1 MNGVSRSLPVL
12 LGFVINPIAGM
23 GGSVALK
30 GTDGDAYRIA
40 LTKGA
45 TPVARGKAV
54 RALSRIDDDPRFLTA
69 SGEMGAG
76 ALDDLGLKHEVV
88 WEPQGESAAEDT
100 RQACRR
106 FVERNVELIVFC
118 GGDGTARDVLD
129 SVGERAPVI
138 GIPSG
143 VKMHSA
149 VFANTPEEAGD
160 VISRFIKRER
170 STRLAEVMDVDED
183 AFRQGELRARLYG
196 YVRVPE
202 IGGLQ
207 PPKGAVFG
215 TSDEEQKETLAEF
228 LVERMEPGTIYV
240 LGPGTSTKAVAD
252 RMGQPKTLLG
262 VDAYL
267 DGNAILT
274 DASEEDLMR
283 ALEGKK
289 AMIVVTP
296 IGRQGFVFG
305 RGNQQLSPKV
315 IDMVGLDHLMII
327 ATPTKLAE
335 TPALHSDSGDI
346 DLDARLS
353 GYRKVL
359 IGYDQYRMVRCR

>member
-1 MNGVSRSLPVL
+1 MSCCRYVL
-12 LGFVINPIAGM
+12 LGLVINPIAGM

-40 LTKGA
+40 ISKGA
-45 TPVARGKAV
+45 VPIALGRAV
-54 RALSRIDDDPRFLTA
+54 RALSRLDEDDGFLTA
-69 SGEMGAG
+69 SGEMGAD
-76 ALDDLGLKHEVV
+76 ALSDIGRAHEVV
-88 WEPQGESAAEDT
+88 WQTSGESVPEDT

-106 FVERNVELIVFC
+106 FLERNVDLIVFC

-129 SVGERAPVI
+129 TVDDKVPVI

-160 VISRFIKRER
+160 AMARFINGEIE
-170 STRLAEVMDVDED
+170 TRLAEVMDVDED
-183 AFRQGELRARLYG
+183 AFRNGELRARLYG
-196 YVRVPE
+196 YVKVPDL
-202 IGGLQ
+202 GGLQ

-215 TSDEEQKETLAEF
+215 TSDEEQKEAIAEF
-228 LVERMEPGTIYV
+228 VVERMEPGTTYV

-262 VDAYL
+262 VDVYL
-267 DGNAILT
+267 DRKAILL
-274 DASEEDLMR
+274 DAPEEDLLR
-283 ALEGKK
+283 LLIGKK
-289 AMIVVTP
+289 AKLLVTP

-305 RGNQQLSPKV
+305 RGNQQLSPMV
-315 IDMVGLDHLMII
+315 IDMVGMDNLLIL

-335 TPALHSDSGDI
+335 TPVLHSDSGDV
-346 DLDARLS
+346 DLDKALC

>member
-1 MNGVSRSLPVL
+1 VNLFHAVL

-30 GTDGDAYRIA
+30 GTDGDSYRTA

-45 TPVARGKAV
+45 VPIARS
-54 RALSRIDDDPRFLTA
+54 RALRALAHFNGDARFLTA

-76 ALDDLGLKHEVV
+76 VLEDLGLEHEVV
-88 WEPQGESAAEDT
+88 FESSDESAAEDT
-100 RQACRR
+100 RQVCAR
-106 FVERNVELIVFC
+106 FVERNVDLIIFC

-129 SVGERAPVI
+129 AVGDRIPVL

-160 VISRFIKRER
+160 AVTRFISGGTEI
-170 STRLAEVMDVDED
+170 RLAEVMDVDED
-183 AFRQGELRARLYG
+183 AFRNGKLRARLYG
-196 YVRVPE
+196 YLKVPDL
-202 IGGLQ
+202 GALQ

-215 TSDEEQKETLAEF
+215 TSDEEQKEAIAEF
-228 LVERMEPGTIYV
+228 VVERMEPGTIYV

-252 RMGQPKTLLG
+252 RMGLPKTLLG
-262 VDAYL
+262 VDVLL
-267 DGNAILT
+267 DGEVLLN
-274 DASEEDLMR
+274 DASEQDLLRLLDGKR
-283 ALEGKK
+283 AKLL
-289 AMIVVTP
+289 VTP

-305 RGNQQLSPKV
+305 RGNQQISPRV
-315 IDMVGLDHLMII
+315 IEMAGLENVLIL

-335 TPALHSDSGDI
+335 TPVLHSDSGDAG
-346 DLDARLS
+346 LDERLC

>member
-1 MNGVSRSLPVL
+1 ML

-30 GTDGDAYRIA
+30 GTDGDTYRA
-40 LTKGA
+40 AVSKGA
-45 TPVARGKAV
+45 VPVALGRAV
-54 RALSRIDDDPRFLTA
+54 RALSRLDEGVRFLTA
-69 SGEMGAG
+69 SGEMGEG
-76 ALDDLGLKHEVV
+76 ALNDLGLAHEVV
-88 WEPQGESAAEDT
+88 WETSGESVPEDT

-106 FVERNVELIVFC
+106 FLERKVDLIAFC

-129 SVGERAPVI
+129 AVGDEVPVI

-160 VISRFIKRER
+160 AIAHFIEGETE
-170 STRLAEVMDVDED
+170 TRLAEVMDVDED
-183 AFRQGELRARLYG
+183 AFREGELRARLYG
-196 YVRVPE
+196 YVKVPDLN
-202 IGGLQ
+202 GLQ

-215 TSDEEQKETLAEF
+215 TSDEEQKEAIAEF
-228 LVERMEPGTIYV
+228 VVERMEPGTIYV

-252 RMGQPKTLLG
+252 GMKQPKTLLG

-267 DGNAILT
+267 DGKIILT
-274 DASEEDLMR
+274 DASEYDLLHLLKDKR
-283 ALEGKK
+283 SKLL
-289 AMIVVTP
+289 VTP

-305 RGNQQLSPKV
+305 RGNQQLSPNV
-315 IDMVGLDHLMII
+315 LELVGMENLLIV

-335 TPALHSDSGDI
+335 TQILRSDSGDV
-346 DLDARLS
+346 DLDKRLC

-359 IGYDQYRMVRCR
+359 IGYDQYRMVRCS

>member
-1 MNGVSRSLPVL
+1 MRRSSSVL

-30 GTDGDAYRIA
+30 GTDGDAYRLA
-40 LTKGA
+40 RSKGA
-45 TPVARGKAV
+45 MPLANGRAV
-54 RALSRIDDDPRFLTA
+54 RALSNLDGDIGFLTA
-69 SGEMGAG
+69 AGEMGART
-76 ALDDLGLKHEVV
+76 LEEMGLKREVV
-88 WEPQGESAAEDT
+88 WKPQGESAAEDT
-100 RQACRR
+100 RQTCRL
-106 FVERNVELIVFC
+106 FVERGVDLIVFC

-129 SVGERAPVI
+129 SVGDTVPVI

-160 VISRFIKRER
+160 AISGFIKGETN
-170 STRLAEVMDVDED
+170 TRLAEVMDVDEE
-183 AFRQGELRARLYG
+183 AFRHGELRARLYG
-196 YVRVPE
+196 YMRVPE
-202 IGGLQ
+202 IEGMQ
-207 PPKGAVFG
+207 SPKGAVFG
-215 TSDEEQKETLAEF
+215 TSDEEQKDAIAEF

-240 LGPGTSTKAVAD
+240 LGPGTTTKAVAD
-252 RMGQPKTLLG
+252 RMGLPKTLLG

-267 DGNAILT
+267 DGEVIVM
-274 DASEEDLMR
+274 DASEKDLLRTLKGSMVR
-283 ALEGKK
+283 IL
-289 AMIVVTP
+289 VTP
-296 IGRQGFVFG
+296 IGRQGFILG

-315 IDMVGLDHLMII
+315 VDMVGLERLQII

-335 TPALHSDSGDI
+335 TPVLHSDSGDG
-346 DLDARLS
+346 DLDARLQ

>member
-1 MNGVSRSLPVL
+1 VSHLHSVL
-12 LGFVINPIAGM
+12 LGFIINPIAGM

-30 GTDGDAYRIA
+30 GTDGNAYRVA
-40 LTKGA
+40 LSKGA
-45 TPVARGKAV
+45 VPLARGRAV
-54 RALSRIDDDPRFLTA
+54 RALSRLDGGIGFLTA
-69 SGEMGAG
+69 SGEMGAW
-76 ALDDLGLKHEVV
+76 ALNDLGLAHEVI
-88 WEPQGESAAEDT
+88 WETSGESVPEDT

-106 FVERNVELIVFC
+106 FMEKKVELIVFC
-118 GGDGTARDVLD
+118 GGDGTARDILD
-129 SVGERAPVI
+129 GVGDQVPVI

-160 VISRFIKRER
+160 AVTRFARGDVT
-170 STRLAEVMDVDED
+170 TRLAEVMDVDED
-183 AFRQGELRARLYG
+183 AFRSGELRARLYG
-196 YVRVPE
+196 YMKVPDMA
-202 IGGLQ
+202 GMQ

-215 TSDEEQKETLAEF
+215 TSDEEQKDAIAEF
-228 LVERMEPGTIYV
+228 VVEMMESGTIYV

-267 DGNAILT
+267 DEKAILL
-274 DASEEDLMR
+274 DSPEEDLLR
-283 ALEGKK
+283 LLNGKRSK
-289 AMIVVTP
+289 LLVTP

-315 IDMVGLDHLMII
+315 IDMIGMDNLLII

-335 TPALHSDSGDI
+335 TPVLHSDSGDI
-346 DLDARLS
+346 DLDRCLS

-359 IGYDQYRMVRCR
+359 IGYDQYRMVPCR

>member
-1 MNGVSRSLPVL
+1 VRRSRSVL

-40 LTKGA
+40 MSKGA
-45 TPVARGKAV
+45 LPLAQKRAV
-54 RALSRIDDDPRFLTA
+54 RALGRLDGDINFLTA
-69 SGEMGAG
+69 SGEMGART
-76 ALDDLGLKHEVV
+76 LEEMGLKHEVV
-88 WEPQGESAAEDT
+88 WKPQGESAAEDT
-100 RQACRR
+100 RQTCRL
-106 FVERNVELIVFC
+106 FVERNADLIVFC

-129 SVGERAPVI
+129 SVGDSIPVV

-160 VISRFIKRER
+160 AISRFIKGE
-170 STRLAEVMDVDED
+170 SNTLLAEVMDVDEE
-183 AFRQGELRARLYG
+183 AFRHGELRARLYG
-196 YVRVPE
+196 YMRVPD
-202 IGGLQ
+202 IGGMQ

-215 TSDEEQKETLAEF
+215 TSDEEQKDAIAEF

-240 LGPGTSTKAVAD
+240 LGPGTTTKAVAD
-252 RMGQPKTLLG
+252 RMGLPKTLLG

-267 DGNAILT
+267 DGEVIMK
-274 DASEEDLMR
+274 DASEDDLLRTLTGRRVKM
-283 ALEGKK
+283 L
-289 AMIVVTP
+289 VTP

-315 IDMVGLDHLMII
+315 IEMIGQDDVLII

-335 TPALHSDSGDI
+335 TPVLHSDSGDV
-346 DLDARLS
+346 DLDARLC

>member
-1 MNGVSRSLPVL
+1 ML

-30 GTDGDAYRIA
+30 GTDGDAYRAA
-40 LTKGA
+40 LSKGA
-45 TPVARGKAV
+45 RPLATGKAV
-54 RALSRIDDDPRFLTA
+54 RALSRFDGDARFLTA
-69 SGEMGAG
+69 SGEMGAKV
-76 ALDDLGLKHEVV
+76 LDDLGWDNEVV
-88 WEPQGESAAEDT
+88 WETRGESVAEDT

-106 FVERNVELIVFC
+106 FLERAVDLIIFC

-129 SVGERAPVI
+129 AVGDKVPVI
-138 GIPSG
+138 GVPSG

-149 VFANTPEEAGD
+149 VFANTPEEAGEAL
-160 VISRFIKRER
+160 SRFVRGDVEF
-170 STRLAEVMDVDED
+170 RLSEVMDVDED
-183 AFRQGELRARLYG
+183 AFRNGELRARLYG
-196 YVRVPE
+196 YLKVPDLE
-202 IGGLQ
+202 ALQ

-215 TSDEEQKETLAEF
+215 TSDEEQKEAIAEF
-228 LVERMEPGTIYV
+228 LAERIEPGTIYV
-240 LGPGTSTKAVAD
+240 LGPGTSTKAVAE

-267 DGNAILT
+267 DGKIIMT
-274 DASEEDLMR
+274 DASEEDLLR
-283 ALEGKK
+283 LLNGKPAK
-289 AMIVVTP
+289 LLVTP

-305 RGNQQLSPKV
+305 RGNQQLSPRV
-315 IDMVGLDHLMII
+315 VSMIGMDNVQII

-335 TPALHSDSGDI
+335 TPVLHSDSGDTK
-346 DLDARLS
+346 LDGKLC

>member
-1 MNGVSRSLPVL
+1 ML

-30 GTDGDAYRIA
+30 GTDGDAYRVA
-40 LTKGA
+40 LSKGA
-45 TPVARGKAV
+45 VPLARGRAV
-54 RALSRIDDDPRFLTA
+54 RALSRLDGDIGFLTA
-69 SGEMGAG
+69 SGEMGAW
-76 ALDDLGLKHEVV
+76 ALNDLGLAHEVV
-88 WEPQGESAAEDT
+88 WETSGESVPEDT

-106 FVERNVELIVFC
+106 FMEKKVELIVFC
-118 GGDGTARDVLD
+118 GGDGTARNVLD
-129 SVGERAPVI
+129 GIGDQVPVI

-160 VISRFIKRER
+160 AVARFVKGETE
-170 STRLAEVMDVDED
+170 TRLAEVMDVDED
-183 AFRQGELRARLYG
+183 AFRKGELRTRLYG
-196 YVRVPE
+196 YVKIPDL
-202 IGGLQ
+202 GGLQ

-215 TSDEEQKETLAEF
+215 TSDEEQKEAIAEF
-228 LVERMEPGTIYV
+228 VVERMEPGTTYV

-262 VDAYL
+262 VDLYQ
-267 DGNAILT
+267 DGKAIMT
-274 DASEEDLMR
+274 DTSEDDLLR
-283 ALEGKK
+283 ILVGRRVKLL
-289 AMIVVTP
+289 VTP

-315 IDMVGLDHLMII
+315 IDMIGLENVLIL

-335 TPALHSDSGDI
+335 TPVLRSDSGDI
-346 DLDARLS
+346 DLDRRLC

-359 IGYDQYRMVRCR
+359 IGYDQYRMVRCS

>member
-1 MNGVSRSLPVL
+1 VL

-30 GTDGDAYRIA
+30 GTDGDSYRVAIS
-40 LTKGA
+40 KGA
-45 TPVARGKAV
+45 VPLALGRSV
-54 RALSRIDDDPRFLTA
+54 RALSRLDGDIAFLTA
-69 SGEMGAG
+69 SGEMGAW
-76 ALDDLGLKHEVV
+76 ALNDIGLAYEVV
-88 WEPQGESAAEDT
+88 WETSGESVPEDT
-100 RQACRR
+100 RQACRS
-106 FVERNVELIVFC
+106 FLERKVELIAFC

-129 SVGERAPVI
+129 AVGDKVPVI

-160 VISRFIKRER
+160 AITHFVKGDVP
-170 STRLAEVMDVDED
+170 TRLAEVMDVDED
-183 AFRQGELRARLYG
+183 AFRRGELRARLYG
-196 YVRVPE
+196 YVKVPDL
-202 IGGLQ
+202 GGLQ

-215 TSDEEQKETLAEF
+215 TSDEEQKEAIAEF
-228 LVERMEPGTIYV
+228 VVERMEPGTIYV

-267 DGNAILT
+267 DGKAILS
-274 DASEEDLMR
+274 DAPEEDLLRLLDGKR
-283 ALEGKK
+283 AKLL
-289 AMIVVTP
+289 VTP

-305 RGNQQLSPKV
+305 RGNQQLSPRV
-315 IDMVGLDHLMII
+315 IDMVGMENLLII

-335 TPALHSDSGDI
+335 TPFLRSDSGDV
-346 DLDARLS
+346 DLDKRLC

-359 IGYDQYRMVRCR
+359 IGYDQYRMVRCL

>member
-1 MNGVSRSLPVL
+1 ML

-23 GGSVALK
+23 GGNVALK
-30 GTDGDAYRIA
+30 GTDGDAYRVA
-40 LTKGA
+40 LSKGA
-45 TPVARGKAV
+45 VPLARGRAV
-54 RALSRIDDDPRFLTA
+54 RALSRLDGDIGFLTA
-69 SGEMGAG
+69 SGEMGPWAFN
-76 ALDDLGLKHEVV
+76 DLGLAHEVV
-88 WEPQGESAAEDT
+88 WETSGESVPEDT

-106 FVERNVELIVFC
+106 FMEKKVELIVFC

-129 SVGERAPVI
+129 GIGDQVPVI

-160 VISRFIKRER
+160 AVARFVKGETE
-170 STRLAEVMDVDED
+170 TRLAEVMDVDED
-183 AFRQGELRARLYG
+183 AFRKGELRTRLYG
-196 YVRVPE
+196 YLKVPDQ
-202 IGGLQ
+202 GGLQ
-207 PPKGAVFG
+207 PPKGAMFG
-215 TSDEEQKETLAEF
+215 TSDEDQKEAIAEF
-228 LVERMEPGTIYV
+228 VVERMEPGTTYV

-262 VDAYL
+262 VDLYQ
-267 DGNAILT
+267 DGKAIMT
-274 DASEEDLMR
+274 DASEDDLLR
-283 ALEGKK
+283 ILVGRRVKLL
-289 AMIVVTP
+289 VTP

-315 IDMVGLDHLMII
+315 IDMIGLENVLII

-335 TPALHSDSGDI
+335 TPVLRSDSGDI
-346 DLDARLS
+346 DLDRRLC

-359 IGYDQYRMVRCR
+359 IGYDQYRMVRCS

>member
-1 MNGVSRSLPVL
+1 MSCSCSVL

-30 GTDGDAYRIA
+30 GTDGDAYRVA
-40 LTKGA
+40 MSRGA
-45 TPVARGKAV
+45 APLAIGRAV
-54 RALSRIDDDPRFLTA
+54 RALSRLDGDVGFLTA
-69 SGEMGAG
+69 SGDMGAR
-76 ALDDLGLKHEVV
+76 ALKDLGLAHEVV
-88 WEPQGESAAEDT
+88 WETSGESVPEDT

-106 FVERNVELIVFC
+106 FLGRKADLIAFC

-129 SVGERAPVI
+129 AVGDQVPVI

-160 VISRFIKRER
+160 AIARFVKGETETR
-170 STRLAEVMDVDED
+170 SAEVMDVDED

-196 YVRVPE
+196 YVKVPDL
-202 IGGLQ
+202 GGLQ

-215 TSDEEQKETLAEF
+215 TSDEEQKDTIAEF
-228 LVERMEPGTIYV
+228 VVERMEPGKIYV

-252 RMGQPKTLLG
+252 RLGQPKTLLG

-267 DGNAILT
+267 DGKAILL
-274 DASEEDLMR
+274 DAPEEELLKLLNGKR
-283 ALEGKK
+283 AKLL
-289 AMIVVTP
+289 VTP

-315 IDMVGLDHLMII
+315 IDMVGMENLLIV

-335 TPALHSDSGDI
+335 TPLLRSDSGDI
-346 DLDARLS
+346 DLDKRLC
-353 GYRKVL
+353 GFRKVL

>member
-1 MNGVSRSLPVL
+1 VSPFSFVL

-40 LTKGA
+40 LSRGA
-45 TPVARGKAV
+45 VPLARGRVV
-54 RALSRIDDDPRFLTA
+54 RALSRIDIGTRFLTA

-76 ALDDLGLKHEVV
+76 ALGDLGLKHEVV
-88 WEPQGESAAEDT
+88 WDSHGGSAAEDT

-106 FVERNVELIVFC
+106 FEERDVDLIVFC

-129 SVGERAPVI
+129 SIGDRVPVI

-160 VISRFIKRER
+160 AIVRFARGG
-170 STRLAEVMDVDED
+170 SGTRLAEVMDVDED
-183 AFRQGELRARLYG
+183 AFRRGELRARLYG
-196 YVRVPE
+196 YVQVPE
-202 IGGLQ
+202 IGGMQ

-215 TSDEEQKETLAEF
+215 TSDEEQKEAIAEF
-228 LVERMEPGTIYV
+228 LVEHMEAGTIYV

-274 DASEEDLMR
+274 DASEEDLLR
-283 ALEGKK
+283 TLEGKK
-289 AMIVVTP
+289 VKIVVTP
-296 IGRQGFVFG
+296 IGRQGFIFG

-315 IDMVGLDHLMII
+315 IDMAGLDHLVMI

-335 TPALHSDSGDI
+335 TPVLHSDSGDI

>member
-1 MNGVSRSLPVL
+1 ML
-12 LGFVINPIAGM
+12 LGFIINPIAGM

-30 GTDGDAYRIA
+30 GTDGEAYGAAMSKGAVPIA
-40 LTKGA
+40 LG
-45 TPVARGKAV
+45 RAV
-54 RALSRIDDDPRFLTA
+54 RALSRLDEDAGFLTA
-69 SGEMGAG
+69 SRQMGAW
-76 ALDDLGLKHEVV
+76 ALNDLGLAHEVV
-88 WEPQGESAAEDT
+88 WEVSGESVPEDT
-100 RQACRR
+100 RQTCRR
-106 FVERNVELIVFC
+106 FLERKVDLIVFC

-129 SVGERAPVI
+129 AVGEKVPVI

-160 VISRFIKRER
+160 AIARFINGEIG
-170 STRLAEVMDVDED
+170 TRLAEVMDVDEE
-183 AFRQGELRARLYG
+183 AFRKGELRARLYG
-196 YVRVPE
+196 YVKVPDL
-202 IGGLQ
+202 GGIQ

-215 TSDEEQKETLAEF
+215 TSDEEQKEAIAEF
-228 LVERMEPGTIYV
+228 VVERMEPGTMYI

-262 VDAYL
+262 VDVYL
-267 DGNAILT
+267 DLKAMML
-274 DASEEDLMR
+274 DATEEDLLNVLKGQR
-283 ALEGKK
+283 AKML
-289 AMIVVTP
+289 VTP

-315 IDMVGLDHLMII
+315 IEMVGMDNLLIL

-335 TPALHSDSGDI
+335 TPLLRSDSGDVDI
-346 DLDARLS
+346 DKRLC